1 MKARTAMRR
10 FAEAVHTNEVSLPA
24 YALPS
29 AGAMAKL
36 FIVSS
41 SRVAARAARA
51 FATAR
56 AGASHAELTG

>member
-1 MKARTAMRR
+1 MKAQTAMRR
-10 FAEAVHTNEVSLPA
+10 FAEAVHTNEVWLPA

-41 SRVAARAARA
+41 FRAAAPRA
-51 FATAR
+51 P
-56 AGASHAELTG
+56 HAALIG